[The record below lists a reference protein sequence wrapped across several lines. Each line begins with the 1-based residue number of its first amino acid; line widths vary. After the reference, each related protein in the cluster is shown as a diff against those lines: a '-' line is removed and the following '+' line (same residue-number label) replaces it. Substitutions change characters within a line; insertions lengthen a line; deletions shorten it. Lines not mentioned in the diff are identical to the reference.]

1 MEIAADCRNLFTPLT
16 ELASAPVRQALHVE
30 AINWDNDGVLT
41 NDAFQKDGLRI
52 RLDAPPDPASV
63 SNDSILVTLDYPFA
77 QNDQVSPNVRQRLVL
92 LGVAGIDPNDPQMI
106 TWRFQEQAEVNTDTT
121 AGTVGAIGPNS
132 DVFKLRPRD
141 TVARASRTAA
151 FRINVTLR
159 GRFLWQDAAD
169 GAASGAAFGRLYLDG
184 QAFGRPVA
192 LPGTA
197 QVRTD
202 LLLPSGDGAR
212 ASDFE
217 SWFFLGTGGTR
228 ADTLKVKSVVF
239 RSVIAGTPARTVLT
253 VDSLPLDPAKTPQFK
268 AGEKV
273 NRIRVFFTR
282 PVQPEGEFPI
292 GEPQNVLVER
302 VFDGGDT
309 GRCFGPVIVKGDML
323 EFEAMD
329 PRLLD
334 DPGDYRLT
342 VFAEEGDFGPG
353 IRAQDDSS
361 LLDGDYDDNPGA
373 HFVLPFRALG

>member
-1 MEIAADCRNLFTPLT
+1 M
-16 ELASAPVRQALHVE
+16 
-30 AINWDNDGVLT
+30 
-41 NDAFQKDGLRI
+41 
-52 RLDAPPDPASV
+52 
-63 SNDSILVTLDYPFA
+63 
-77 QNDQVSPNVRQRLVL
+77 
-92 LGVAGIDPNDPQMI
+92 
-106 TWRFQEQAEVNTDTT
+106 
-121 AGTVGAIGPNS
+121 
-132 DVFKLRPRD
+132 FKLRPRD

-169 GAASGAAFGRLYLDG
+169 GAAGGRLYLDG

-192 LPGTA
+192 LPGSA

-239 RSVIAGTPARTVLT
+239 RSVIAGTPSRTVLT
-253 VDSLPLDPAKTPQFK
+253 VDNLPLDPAKIPQFK
-268 AGEKV
+268 AGEQV

-302 VFDGGDT
+302 LFQGGDT

-323 EFEAMD
+323 EFAAMD

-361 LLDGDYDDNPGA
+361 LLDGDYDDHPGA